1 MIVPLKDNVLKRGV
15 SCRSKEEV
23 KKEEEGGGGGGGG
36 ERKRKRNEKE
46 FVVEISFP
54 CRVQTTGKQRSFIL
68 TQLPLPDTVVD
79 LWRLVAESDVSM
91 IVSLG
96 GETDRFEVIKSMK

>member
-1 MIVPLKDNVLKRGV
+1 MIVPLKDDVLKRGV
-15 SCRSKEEV
+15 SCRAKGEV
-23 KKEEEGGGGGGGG
+23 KKEEEGGK
-36 ERKRKRNEKE
+36 RKRKRNKKE

-54 CRVQTTGKQRSFIL
+54 SRVQTTGKQRSFIL

-79 LWRLVAESDVSM
+79 LWRLVAGSDVSM